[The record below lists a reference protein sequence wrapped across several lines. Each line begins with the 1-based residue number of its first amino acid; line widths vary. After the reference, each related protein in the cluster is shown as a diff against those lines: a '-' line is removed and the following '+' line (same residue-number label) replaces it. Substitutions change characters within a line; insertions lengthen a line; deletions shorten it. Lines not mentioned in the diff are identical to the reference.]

1 MVEKSSVSK
10 PHGYW
15 NSKSNQLQYLHWL
28 QSELE
33 ISNYE
38 DWYSIRTK
46 QIKDLGG
53 HQFLRKNDN
62 SISKALN
69 FLLPEYDW
77 KPWLFHQT
85 LKGFWDDM
93 ENRRTYLDWLGE
105 VLGYKCLDDWYGI
118 SASDFRNNFG
128 ASLLFKIHDGSPAR
142 VVIENYPEKNWI
154 VWNFSKVPQ
163 RYWEDIEKRREAIFW
178 MKEKIGLKSLEDW
191 YSVPQSAFRKHRLF
205 SMLTHQYNSGVYNML
220 VDIYPEND
228 WKFWKFKK
236 VPNGMWNNPQRQQE
250 YLQWFEQVMNIQSPS
265 DWYHVNA
272 DDFAKNHG
280 KSLLFSQFNG
290 SPKQV
295 AESMYPD
302 YEWLHWE
309 FTTVGNGYW
318 DTRENQLYYMN
329 WLGDKLGI
337 ICTDD
342 WYKVTRD
349 DFDSNSGSRL
359 YQIHEGYQNAIVE
372 LLHNEDG
379 WKRWL
384 FNKVPNKFWDKKGNK
399 LDYMEWLSNQK
410 GIDKL
415 EDWYNYDRELLIR
428 NFGSGLLDKYSSS
441 LQNVLLD
448 LYPDFDWDL
457 SKLYKVGKNQSQLFL
472 IVLDIFPNH
481 EILQNFRSHEK
492 LVFSQTGMNMELDIW
507 LPELNLAFEY
517 QGEQHFHE
525 FHRGHHRSSEDDL
538 EKLKLRDI
546 EKREA
551 CARSGITLV
560 EIDYNWERTKQ
571 FVIQKIIDSG
581 FDLN

>member
-1 MVEKSSVSK
+1 
-10 PHGYW
+10 
-15 NSKSNQLQYLHWL
+15 
-28 QSELE
+28 
-33 ISNYE
+33 
-38 DWYSIRTK
+38 
-46 QIKDLGG
+46 
-53 HQFLRKNDN
+53 
-62 SISKALN
+62 
-69 FLLPEYDW
+69 
-77 KPWLFHQT
+77 
-85 LKGFWDDM
+85 
-93 ENRRTYLDWLGE
+93 
-105 VLGYKCLDDWYGI
+105 
-118 SASDFRNNFG
+118 
-128 ASLLFKIHDGSPAR
+128 
-142 VVIENYPEKNWI
+142 
-154 VWNFSKVPQ
+154 
-163 RYWEDIEKRREAIFW
+163 
-178 MKEKIGLKSLEDW
+178 
-191 YSVPQSAFRKHRLF
+191 
-205 SMLTHQYNSGVYNML
+205 
-220 VDIYPEND
+220 
-228 WKFWKFKK
+228 
-236 VPNGMWNNPQRQQE
+236 
-250 YLQWFEQVMNIQSPS
+250 
-265 DWYHVNA
+265 
-272 DDFAKNHG
+272 
-280 KSLLFSQFNG
+280 
-290 SPKQV
+290 
-295 AESMYPD
+295 MYPD

-318 DTRENQLYYMN
+318 DTRENQLYNMN

-342 WYKVTRD
+342 WYKVTMD
-349 DFDSNSGSRL
+349 DFAKNGGSRL
-359 YQIHEGYQNAIVE
+359 CHIHEGYQNAIVE

-384 FNKVPNKFWDKKGNK
+384 FNRVPNKFWDKKGNK
-399 LDYMEWLSNQK
+399 LDYMEWLSNEK

-428 NFGSGLLDKYSSS
+428 NFGSGLLYKYSSS

-448 LYPDFDWDL
+448 LHPDFNWDL

-538 EKLKLRDI
+538 EKLKLRDF

-551 CARSGITLV
+551 CARGGITLV

-581 FDLN
+581 FDFN